1 MFEELNLLIAL
12 AIVQMMPA
20 DIAAAM
26 PDEDLSALMVSV
38 FERKYDITGDGWSPY
53 SVDVSTVRRHLTLET
68 WGTEDAAAH

>member
-38 FERKYDITGDGWSPY
+38 FERKYDTPGEGWSPY
-53 SVDVSTVRRHLTLET
+53 PVDVSTVRRHLTIDT
-68 WGTEDAAAH
+68 WGYDDACAY

>member
-20 DIAAAM
+20 DIAATM

-38 FERKYDITGDGWSPY
+38 FERKYDTTGKGWSPY
-53 SVDVSTVRRHLTLET
+53 PVDVSTVRRHLTLET
-68 WGTEDAAAH
+68 WGANDAVAH

>member
-1 MFEELNLLIAL
+1 MFEELNSLIAL

-38 FERKYDITGDGWSPY
+38 FERKYDFTGEGWSPY
-53 SVDVSTVRRHLTLET
+53 SVDVSTVRQHLTIEK
-68 WGTEDAAAH
+68 WGEDDACAY

>member
-1 MFEELNLLIAL
+1 MFEELNLLIAM

-20 DIAAAM
+20 DIAATM

-38 FERKYDITGDGWSPY
+38 FERKYDTTGEGWSPY
-53 SVDVSTVRRHLTLET
+53 PVDVSTVRRHLTLET

>member
-38 FERKYDITGDGWSPY
+38 FERKYDITVMAGLLIL
-53 SVDVSTVRRHLTLET
+53 LTFPQCADT
-68 WGTEDAAAH
+68 

>member
-1 MFEELNLLIAL
+1 MFEELNSLIAL

-53 SVDVSTVRRHLTLET
+53 SVDVSTVRQHLTIEK
-68 WGTEDAAAH
+68 WGADDVCTN

>member
-1 MFEELNLLIAL
+1 MFEELNLLIAM

-53 SVDVSTVRRHLTLET
+53 SVDVSTVRRHMTIEK
-68 WGTEDAAAH
+68 WGADDVCTN

>member
-1 MFEELNLLIAL
+1 MFEELNLLIAM

-38 FERKYDITGDGWSPY
+38 FEKKYDTTGDGWSPY
-53 SVDVSTVRRHLTLET
+53 PVDVSTVRQHLTIET
-68 WGTEDAAAH
+68 WGEDDDSAH

>member
-1 MFEELNLLIAL
+1 MFEELNSLIAL

-38 FERKYDITGDGWSPY
+38 FERKYDFTGEGWSPY
-53 SVDVSTVRRHLTLET
+53 SVDVSTVRQHLTIEE
-68 WGTEDAAAH
+68 WGTDDVCTN